1 MSLLKMN
8 CNNNGQNLLSTT
20 LFSCPRLLRY
30 EVKHGNHGPTFSSF
44 NAVLVK
50 SRKNIQWLA
59 LLGTLFCMGEGTKLQ
74 HRIGTKQQ
82 YLHDLALLVSL
93 NIKIN
98 TN

>member
-1 MSLLKMN
+1 MN
-8 CNNNGQNLLSTT
+8 CNNDGQNLLSTT
-20 LFSCPRLLRY
+20 LFSCPRLLGY
-30 EVKHGNHGPTFSSF
+30 EVKHGNVGPTFSSF

-50 SRKNIQWLA
+50 SRKNIQWLV
-59 LLGTLFCMGEGTKLQ
+59 LLGALFCMGEGTRLQ

-82 YLHDLALLVSL
+82 YLHDLALLISL